1 MRLTAIGEAS
11 GSLGP
16 MLARAGAL
24 EEAAAIRRIEAVGR
38 LLGPMLIVA
47 LGAIVGLL
55 IASLLSGV
63 SGLGEAARQ

>member
-1 MRLTAIGEAS
+1 
-11 GSLGP
+11 